1 MRHPKLAVCVLALG
15 VLAVFAAGCNLF
27 GAAGVVAHNIER
39 EKKIEVLAE
48 FEGLR
53 NETVAVVVQ
62 ADHMTLYEFPQVAA
76 NICANVSHR
85 IQQNVEGSKVLNP
98 TIVLDW
104 TYRTPSW
111 SAMPYGEV
119 AKELGVD
126 RLVWVDIFEFR
137 LNPPGNRWIWEGVG
151 TASVGIVES
160 DGFDPDSFAQHW
172 DISAEFPRIKGL
184 GRESASKE
192 NVQTGLLAMF
202 VQEISWLFYDHIEE
216 KYPDK

>member
-1 MRHPKLAVCVLALG
+1 MWNWQLTTCVLASACLS
-15 VLAVFAAGCNLF
+15 VMVSGCNIF

-48 FEGLR
+48 YEGLR

-62 ADHMTLYEFPQVAA
+62 ADHLTLYEYPQVVA
-76 NICANVSHR
+76 NMCANVSRR
-85 IQQNVEGSKVLNP
+85 IQQNVEGAKVLDP
-98 TIVLDW
+98 SIVLDW
-104 TYRTPSW
+104 TYRTSSW

-126 RLVWVDIFEFR
+126 RLVWIDIFEFR
-137 LNPPGNRWIWEGVG
+137 LHPPGNRWIWEGVA
-151 TASVGIVES
+151 TASVGVVEP

-172 DISAEFPRIKGL
+172 DTSAEFPKVKGL
-184 GRESASKE
+184 GRESANRQSVE
-192 NVQTGLLAMF
+192 TGLLAVF
-202 VQEISWLFYDHIEE
+202 IQEISWLFYDHIED